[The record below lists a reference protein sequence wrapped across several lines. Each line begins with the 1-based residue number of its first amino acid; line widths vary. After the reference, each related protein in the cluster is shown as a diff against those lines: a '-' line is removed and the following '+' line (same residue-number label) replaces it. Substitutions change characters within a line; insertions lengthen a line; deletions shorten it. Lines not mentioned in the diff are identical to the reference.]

1 MRTNIFLVP
10 IICFTLFIN
19 CKTDDVIEETEE
31 ICPRNVDIGLEALSP
46 YSATIK
52 WLETQGFASNY
63 EYGEKGFVLGTG
75 VKGNTSDENAELKD
89 LKPNTKYD
97 FYLQSICSADITG
110 EFITNPYTFTT
121 PTCYELDV
129 DNLGFIGYVENG
141 DFRAFWIPNRNAEE
155 WQVAMLANGNSN
167 PTEAQIYTLERNTD
181 IFNFTNIEPNVE
193 YTFLVRGKCND
204 VYGEWVAKNINT
216 GDKNLTSPCIA
227 TIRDVYEDGY
237 NINFYVN
244 TQSSYVV
251 EIVEENTEKG
261 TGLEFEDYF
270 NLNKLTF
277 HNEYSDYIK
286 DNTNYD
292 IFVRVACGS
301 SFSEYTKVL
310 TYRSPIA
317 NVVFI
322 TESSVVD
329 DQLQLSWPDYH
340 YGFNYEYCQSYDQV
354 VYEIEYGL
362 QGFLEGEGVSIE
374 IAQAIRSGGL
384 FSYSLPLS
392 NFESGNTYEFSIRSV
407 VNGNSRGVWNSL
419 NSGACNQTN
428 KDRFVFTAP

>member
-1 MRTNIFLVP
+1 MH
-10 IICFTLFIN
+10 
-19 CKTDDVIEETEE
+19 
-31 ICPRNVDIGLEALSP
+31 
-46 YSATIK
+46 
-52 WLETQGFASNY
+52 
-63 EYGEKGFVLGTG
+63 
-75 VKGNTSDENAELKD
+75 LK
-89 LKPNTKYD
+89 
-97 FYLQSICSADITG
+97 S
-110 EFITNPYTFTT
+110 
-121 PTCYELDV
+121 
-129 DNLGFIGYVENG
+129 
-141 DFRAFWIPNRNAEE
+141 
-155 WQVAMLANGNSN
+155 
-167 PTEAQIYTLERNTD
+167 
-181 IFNFTNIEPNVE
+181 
-193 YTFLVRGKCND
+193 
-204 VYGEWVAKNINT
+204 INT
-216 GDKNLTSPCIA
+216 GEENLTSPCKAIVS
-227 TIRDVYEDGY
+227 DVYDDGY

-244 TQSSYVV
+244 TLSSYVV
-251 EIVEENTEKG
+251 EVVEENTEKG

-286 DNTNYD
+286 ANTNYD

-322 TESSVVD
+322 AESSFID

-374 IAQAIRSGGL
+374 ITQATRSGGL

-392 NFESGNTYEFSIRSV
+392 NFESGSTYEFSIRSV

>member
-1 MRTNIFLVP
+1 MRTNIFLVS
-10 IICFTLFIN
+10 IILFTLFN
-19 CKTDDVIEETEE
+19 SCNTDDVIEETEE

-75 VKGNTSDENAELKD
+75 VKGNTSDENVELKD
-89 LKPNTKYD
+89 LKPNTEYD
-97 FYLQSICSADITG
+97 FYLQSICTAEIVG

-121 PTCYELDV
+121 LTCYELNA

-141 DFRAFWIPNRNAEE
+141 DFNSFWIPNRNAEE
-155 WQVAMLANGNSN
+155 WQVAMLVNDNRN
-167 PTEAQIYTLERNTD
+167 PTEAQIYTVEPNVNR
-181 IFNFTNIEPNVE
+181 FNFPDIEPNVE
-193 YTFLVRGKCND
+193 YTFFVRGKCND
-204 VYGEWVAKNINT
+204 VYGEWVTKNINT
-216 GDKNLTSPCIA
+216 GDENLTSPCKA
-227 TIRDVYEDGY
+227 VVSNVYDDGY

-244 TQSSYVV
+244 TLSSYVV
-251 EIVEENTEKG
+251 EVVEENTEKE
-261 TGLEFEDYF
+261 TGLTFEGYF
-270 NLNKLTF
+270 DLNKRTF
-277 HNEYSDYIK
+277 HNEYSDYVK
-286 DNTNYD
+286 ADTNYD

-301 SFSEYTKVL
+301 SFSEYAKVL

-354 VYEIEYGL
+354 IYEIEYGQ
-362 QGFLEGEGVSIE
+362 QGFIEGEGVLIE
-374 IAQAIRSGGL
+374 ITNPTSSGAS
-384 FSYSLPLS
+384 FSYNLPLS

-407 VNGNSRGVWNSL
+407 VNGKSRSGWNSL
-419 NSGACNQTN
+419 NSGACNRTN
-428 KDRFVFTAP
+428 KDRHTFTMP